1 MSIWTNMTFDGP
13 DVHIEYDYTC
23 KECGKTFHSA
33 MDVPDFAAD
42 IIPRPTLCD
51 QCGERLKQEA
61 EKREKEARYRKRSIE
76 AGVPLEFLNYDKS
89 RGNSALFSAMKQHWD
104 KSMFIIGS
112 YDTGKSRALAYCLTR
127 WIIADKGL
135 STQFYNWTRLCELY
149 VAKAAEGMVKA
160 NDFKSDLLATDILA
174 IDDFGKRRPTPVM
187 EDLTYELINGVY
199 ESGKRLWMTSNK
211 PLREVL
217 QVYENRDIAEA
228 VISRF
233 DRMIRDGTMV
243 KITATAIN
251 GQKSP

>member
-1 MSIWTNMTFDGP
+1 MPIWTNTTFDGP
-13 DVHIEYDYTC
+13 LVHVKYDYTC

-33 MDVPDFAAD
+33 IDVPAFAAD
-42 IIPRPTLCD
+42 IIPRPTLCNP
-51 QCGERLKQEA
+51 CGERLSQEA
-61 EKREKEARYRKRSIE
+61 EKREKEARYHKRSID
-76 AGVPLEFLNYDKS
+76 AGVPVEFLNYDKS
-89 RGNSALFSAMKQHWD
+89 RGNSALFSAMKQHWG
-104 KSMFIIGS
+104 KSMFIIGP

-135 STQFYNWTRLCELY
+135 RTQFYNWTRLCELY
-149 VAKAAEGMVKA
+149 VAKAAECMVKA
-160 NDFKSDLLATDILA
+160 NDFKADLLGTDILA

-211 PLREVL
+211 PLRDVL

-243 KITATAIN
+243 KITATTIT

>member
-1 MSIWTNMTFDGP
+1 MSLWTNTTFDGP

-61 EKREKEARYRKRSIE
+61 EKREKEARYRTLSVE
-76 AGVPLEFLNYDKS
+76 AGIPVGFLDYDKS
-89 RGNSALFSAMKQHWD
+89 RGNTALFAAMKKNWD
-104 KSMFIIGS
+104 KSMFIIGP

-160 NDFKSDLLATDILA
+160 NDFKLDLLDTDILA

-211 PLREVL
+211 PLRDVL

>member
-1 MSIWTNMTFDGP
+1 MSIWTNTIFDEP

-33 MDVPDFAAD
+33 IDVPAFAAD
-42 IIPRPTLCD
+42 IIPRPTLCNP
-51 QCGERLKQEA
+51 CGERLSQEA
-61 EKREKEARYRKRSIE
+61 EKREKEARYHKRSIE
-76 AGVPLEFLNYDKS
+76 AGVPDEFLFYDKS
-89 RGNSALFSAMKQHWD
+89 RGNSALFSAMKQHWG
-104 KSMFIIGS
+104 KSMFIIGPCDS
-112 YDTGKSRALAYCLTR
+112 GKSRALAYCLTR

-135 STQFYNWTRLCELY
+135 STRFCNWSRLCEKY
-149 VAKAAEGMVKA
+149 AAKVAKSMIDA
-160 NDFKSDLLATDILA
+160 NDFKADLLDTDILA

-199 ESGKRLWMTSNK
+199 ESGKRLWLTLNK
-211 PLREVL
+211 PLRDVL

>member
-1 MSIWTNMTFDGP
+1 
-13 DVHIEYDYTC
+13 
-23 KECGKTFHSA
+23 
-33 MDVPDFAAD
+33 
-42 IIPRPTLCD
+42 
-51 QCGERLKQEA
+51 
-61 EKREKEARYRKRSIE
+61 
-76 AGVPLEFLNYDKS
+76 
-89 RGNSALFSAMKQHWD
+89 MKQHWD
-104 KSMFIIGS
+104 KSMFIIGP

-135 STQFYNWTRLCELY
+135 RTQFYNWARLCELY

-160 NDFKSDLLATDILA
+160 NDFKADLLGTDILA

-243 KITATAIN
+243 KITTTPIK
-251 GQKSP
+251 GLKSP

>member
-1 MSIWTNMTFDGP
+1 MSIWTNTTFDEP

-61 EKREKEARYRKRSIE
+61 EKREKEARYRTLSVE
-76 AGVPLEFLNYDKS
+76 AGIPVRFLDYDKS
-89 RGNSALFSAMKQHWD
+89 RGNSALFAAMKKNWNA
-104 KSMFIIGS
+104 SMFISGAF
-112 YDTGKSRALAYCLTR
+112 DAGKSRALAYCVTR
-127 WIIADKGL
+127 WIAADRGL
-135 STQFYNWTRLCELY
+135 RIRFCGWADLCEQY
-149 VAKAAEGMVKA
+149 AALTSKSLLEA
-160 NDFKSDLLATDILA
+160 NQFKKELLQNDILA
-174 IDDFGKRRPTPVM
+174 VDDFGKRRPTPVM
-187 EDLTYELINGVY
+187 EDFTYELVNGFY
-199 ESGKRLWMTSNK
+199 ESGRRLWMTSNK

-243 KITATAIN
+243 KITATAIT